1 MIKLPKK
8 IISKLNFLK
17 FLFYIFPIIMMT
29 SSGYLTVY
37 FSIFVIFSLYY
48 FFSNKIKINIK
59 FLDYLVIFFF
69 LILITSSLKNINEI
83 GSFIFLKSLLNLRF
97 AILFIIIRNI
107 INYKII
113 NIYYIFIIS
122 LVCSTVLSFD
132 IFLQHLV
139 GFDIFGNPPFAGRY
153 NGFFEHEAIAG
164 SYLQKIF
171 LFSLLSIFLSKI
183 HKKAKFFST
192 IIFINILGA
201 GILLSLDRMPYLIFV
216 FSIVILFII
225 LKKHRF
231 KLFASFILVLFFFQI
246 FYKNYNVVKERYE
259 RIMGQ
264 IDIPGISQI
273 FLYNNKK
280 ILTPGKNINN
290 DVLTDKITSD
300 YLRIYIAAY
309 NVFLEKPYIGSG
321 LKSFLFECSKIRKF
335 KEKNLRCSTHPHNI
349 YLEILVS
356 QGFIGI
362 SVFFIFIII
371 LIIKSYVNFISS
383 KINNKDKLIRIL
395 FFLILILELFPFRS
409 YGSIFTTVNGSLFWF
424 MLAITSPCYYLKKKI
439 N

>member
-37 FSIFVIFSLYY
+37 VSIFIIFNLYY
-48 FFSNKIKINIK
+48 FFSNKIKINII

-69 LILITSSLKNINEI
+69 LTLIISSLANIAEI

-113 NIYYIFIIS
+113 NIYYIFIVS
-122 LVCSTVLSFD
+122 LVCSTLLSFD

-164 SYLQKIF
+164 GYLQKIF

-216 FSIVILFII
+216 FSIIILFI
-225 LKKHRF
+225 
-231 KLFASFILVLFFFQI
+231 
-246 FYKNYNVVKERYE
+246 
-259 RIMGQ
+259 
-264 IDIPGISQI
+264 
-273 FLYNNKK
+273 
-280 ILTPGKNINN
+280 
-290 DVLTDKITSD
+290 
-300 YLRIYIAAY
+300 
-309 NVFLEKPYIGSG
+309 
-321 LKSFLFECSKIRKF
+321 
-335 KEKNLRCSTHPHNI
+335 
-349 YLEILVS
+349 
-356 QGFIGI
+356 
-362 SVFFIFIII
+362 
-371 LIIKSYVNFISS
+371 
-383 KINNKDKLIRIL
+383 
-395 FFLILILELFPFRS
+395 
-409 YGSIFTTVNGSLFWF
+409 
-424 MLAITSPCYYLKKKI
+424 
-439 N
+439 

>member
-69 LILITSSLKNINEI
+69 LILIISSLKNINEI

-113 NIYYIFIIS
+113 NIHYIFIIS

-280 ILTPGKNINN
+280 ILTTGKNINN

-321 LKSFLFECSKIRKF
+321 LKSFLFECSKINKF